1 MGLADGLRSLFNTFL
16 NWLPEGANRQT
27 SDDDANASK
36 SSPWLFDY
44 DVFRINWEKVDT
56 LKDIDHMLR
65 ADPRLRRS
73 NRIFAST
80 AVRRG
85 VTVKVTSEVNESIAE
100 NAQIILDDM
109 VRSVQLNSKLQP
121 WARTLLKDGELFLNP
136 IVDTQTKKIIDI
148 KNLPAMTM
156 QRNENI
162 KGRFDDLDDAFRQ
175 IDPVSREILRNFP
188 LWSINHIRHEHESG
202 ALYGQS
208 QYQTCRAIYKKLNML
223 EQDMVVRRRTR
234 AVPRRLHSVG
244 TKDNPGGWEEVKRYK
259 AFNSL
264 DNPKKSA
271 ITTDYFG
278 NGLTDIKDLNGDA
291 QLDHIKDVEYFQ
303 ELMML
308 GTGVPLALMGF
319 GQNINRDILE
329 DQKKQ
334 FDEDVQTLRD
344 LLEYGDES
352 AYSGLRMI
360 FDLALM
366 LQGIDPE
373 LVDYNLMWAESND
386 ETIDDKVDRVIKLR
400 AAQPTPL
407 MSQEGA
413 MTYLGRD
420 IGYENNDSV
429 EAEIQKIQDE
439 SAEAFKIQQEMMTA
453 LNPEVPNKSGA
464 DNTIRSTAGAPAGKA
479 HYDSVVSD
487 NLNLFA
493 DSAKGSK
500 KNFLRSSTVSKME
513 KQLADDIRKFFK
525 TVYNAMKK
533 KGLRQSVEK
542 VIKLKAIHHDNV
554 NGFKTYVMNDDA
566 LSLMSK
572 HTGCT
577 CSECLPKTFTDDVQ
591 LSDIVEAH
599 VILEF
604 EKAWKEHED
613 SFVQTLIDTYGA
625 IGVKAFEEVSK
636 SAGMEVDFNFV
647 HSGVKDD
654 LTHDAGR
661 RVRGISETTRTL
673 LAKQLS
679 EAYENGEKINQWI
692 SRIDSVMNIPDWRA
706 EMIARTEI
714 SFAFNKA
721 NIAGYKEAGVT
732 KVQWMAIVDN
742 RTCPVCS
749 ERNGKT
755 YDIVDLPA
763 IPAHPR
769 CRCTTNAIFN

>member
-1 MGLADGLRSLFNTFL
+1 MGLGDGLKSVLNTFL
-16 NWLPEGANRQT
+16 NWLPESANRQT
-27 SDDDANASK
+27 SEDMGNVAK

-44 DVFRINWEKVDT
+44 DVFKLNWEKVDV

-65 ADPRLRRS
+65 SDPRLRRA

-80 AVRRG
+80 AIRRG
-85 VTVKVTSEVNESIAE
+85 VTVKLSSEVNETIADQ
-100 NAQIILDDM
+100 AQQIIEELIRM
-109 VRSVQLNSKLQP
+109 VQLNSKLQP
-121 WARTLLKDGELFLNP
+121 WARSLLKDGELFLNP
-136 IVDTQTKKIIDI
+136 IIDAKTRKIIDI

-162 KGRFDDLDDAFRQ
+162 KGRFDDLNDAFRQ
-175 IDPVSREILRNFP
+175 IDPVSREVLQKFP
-188 LWSINHIRHEHESG
+188 LWSINHIRHEHEAG

-208 QYQTCRAIYKKLNML
+208 QYMSCRAIWRKLEML

-234 AVPRRLHSVG
+234 AVPRRLHIVG

-308 GTGVPLALMGF
+308 GTGVPLAITGF
-319 GQNINRDILE
+319 GQNINRDVLE

-352 AYSGLRMI
+352 ANSGLRVI

-373 LVDYNLMWAESND
+373 LIDYNFMWAETDD

-400 AAQPTPL
+400 AAQPIPL
-407 MSQEGA
+407 MSAETA
-413 MTYLGRD
+413 MSYLGRD
-420 IGYENNDSV
+420 IGYENQDAV
-429 EAEIQKIQDE
+429 EAEMAKIEEELDKEFEQQQKMATAINPEKPSPMDVNRGTTNT
-439 SAEAFKIQQEMMTA
+439 SGKPTKDSVDA
-453 LNPEVPNKSGA
+453 LNAFV
-464 DNTIRSTAGAPAGKA
+464 
-479 HYDSVVSD
+479 DSRR
-487 NLNLFA
+487 
-493 DSAKGSK
+493 SK
-500 KNFLRSSTVSKME
+500 KNFLRSSTVSKWE
-513 KQLADDIRKFFK
+513 KQLVDEIREFFK
-525 TVYNAMKK
+525 TVYDTWKDDD
-533 KGLRQSVEK
+533 GLRRAIEK
-542 VIKLKAIHHDNV
+542 VIKLKDVHNDSV
-554 NGFKTYVMNDDA
+554 ESFVTYIMSDDA
-566 LSLMSK
+566 VSLMNK
-572 HTGCT
+572 HSDCS
-577 CSECLPKTFTDDVQ
+577 CSECTPKAITDEVKLND
-591 LSDIVEAH
+591 LVEAH
-599 VILEF
+599 VIVEF
-604 EKAWKEHED
+604 EKAWKEHEM
-613 SFVQTLIDTYGA
+613 SFVNMLISKYGEV
-625 IGVKAFEEVSK
+625 GVKAFEQASEVSGV
-636 SAGMEVDFNFV
+636 AIDFNFV

-654 LTHDAGR
+654 LAHDAAT
-661 RVRGISETTRTL
+661 RVRGIGETTRQL

-679 EAYENGEKINQWI
+679 EAYTNGENVNQWI
-692 SRIDSVMNIPDWRA
+692 SRIDSVMDIPDWRS

-721 NIAGYKEAGVT
+721 NLAAYGEAGVT
-732 KVQWMAIVDN
+732 RVEWMAVMDR
-742 RTCPVCS
+742 RTCPICS
-749 ERNGKT
+749 GRNGKI
-755 YDIVDLPA
+755 YDITSLPA

-769 CRCTTNAIFN
+769 CRCTTNAVFN